1 MFKDEDIAVAERNV
15 LKKLKYYREKKNISQ
30 FELSLESGVSQN
42 MITYIETGKRTPT
55 LRTLIKLCYALQISP
70 AKLFEENNN
79 EKEDLKHQLIEAILK
94 YM

>member
-70 AKLFEENNN
+70 AKLFEENNK
-79 EKEDLKHQLIEAILK
+79 EKEDLKHQLIESILK

>member
-1 MFKDEDIAVAERNV
+1 MFKDEDITVTEKNV

-70 AKLFEENNN
+70 AKLFEENNK
-79 EKEDLKHQLIEAILK
+79 EKEDLKHQLIESILK

>member
-1 MFKDEDIAVAERNV
+1 MFKDEDIAVAEKNV

-70 AKLFEENNN
+70 AKLFEENNK
-79 EKEDLKHQLIEAILK
+79 EKEDLKHQLIESILK

>member
-1 MFKDEDIAVAERNV
+1 MFKDEDIAVAEKNV

>member
-1 MFKDEDIAVAERNV
+1 MFKDEDIAVAEKNV

-70 AKLFEENNN
+70 AKLFEENNK

>member
-1 MFKDEDIAVAERNV
+1 MFKDEDIAVAEKNV

-79 EKEDLKHQLIEAILK
+79 EKEDLKHQLIESILK

>member
-1 MFKDEDIAVAERNV
+1 MFKDEDITVAEKNV

-70 AKLFEENNN
+70 AKLFEENNK
-79 EKEDLKHQLIEAILK
+79 EKEDLKHQLIESILK